1 LEKSMARSAVE
12 GIPQALSKLGIKVRR
27 VSHLD

>member
-1 LEKSMARSAVE
+1 LKKSMARPTVE

-27 VSHLD
+27 ISHLD